1 MNARSRFDAALIALA
16 VIVLAMFLPK
26 MFAADSAIYTEV
38 LTLRVLLVVGCGL
51 KIIALWTGVVF
62 AVRVARSYARGD
74 AMRLGFTLAAAW
86 LFAWAA
92 AQSVL
97 GVYQIGQGRSAP
109 FPSLG
114 DAFFMLG
121 YPAMIAAFV
130 VFIRALAATGLVGAL
145 RSQLVFALGAAAPA
159 LVLLIV
165 VLRPVVAAE
174 GAGIEKALNIAYP
187 TLDVLALIPALV
199 LARFGARLAGG
210 ALFFVWSLLSVG
222 IVFMVAGDLLY
233 AWFTALSFSA
243 LDPLLDVAYV
253 LAYGLVAR
261 ALYQQHRVSVAVPG
275 GAA

>member
-1 MNARSRFDAALIALA
+1 MNTRSRFDAALLVLAAL
-16 VIVLAMFLPK
+16 VLAMFLPK
-26 MFAADSAIYTEV
+26 MFLAESALYTEV

-51 KIIALWTGVVF
+51 KIVMLWASFVF
-62 AVRVARSYARGD
+62 AARVARSYARGE
-74 AMRLGFTLAAAW
+74 AMRMGWLLTAAW
-86 LFAWAA
+86 LGAWAV

-97 GVYQIGQGRSAP
+97 GFYQIGQGRSAP

-130 VFIRALAATGLVGAL
+130 VFVRALAATGLVGAL
-145 RSQLVFALGAAAPA
+145 RGQLMFAIGAAVPA
-159 LVLLIV
+159 LVLLVV
-165 VLRPVVAAE
+165 VLRPVLAAE
-174 GAGIEKALNIAYP
+174 GAGIEKALNVAYP
-187 TLDVLALIPALV
+187 SLDVLALIPALV

-275 GAA
+275 GGA